1 MNSASCIL
9 IVNKDKGEFLSVSL
23 KDDKTDFNLPGG
35 KVELN
40 ETLEDTAIRET
51 KEETGINIYKMTFLH
66 NDVDKNYN
74 VTTFYTNFYDG
85 EINTKESHEVKWLPL
100 YELTKSKKW
109 FKYNNT
115 VYNKYINLKI

>member
-51 KEETGINIYKMTFLH
+51 KEETGINIY
-66 NDVDKNYN
+66 
-74 VTTFYTNFYDG
+74 
-85 EINTKESHEVKWLPL
+85 
-100 YELTKSKKW
+100 
-109 FKYNNT
+109 
-115 VYNKYINLKI
+115 